1 MEVEGWNKVS
11 YCFKLIKDKD
21 WQLCS
26 QVAQLRQV
34 KTIKNIQESQGRDW
48 ILDCNLYWYPKFETL
63 IIHKNL
69 HKILIW

>member
-34 KTIKNIQESQGRDW
+34 KISKLLKIFKKAKEG
-48 ILDCNLYWYPKFETL
+48 IGYWTATYTGTQSLKL
-63 IIHKNL
+63 
-69 HKILIW
+69 